1 MGIEVSNLTKNYG
14 SEVVLDDLDL
24 KVPDNSFTSI
34 VAPTGAGK
42 TTLLRVMAGVEKPT
56 DGRVYYDGED
66 VTDASVQKRNISMVY
81 QQFIN
86 YPSLSIYENIA
97 SPLRVSEKDMS
108 EDEIDS
114 RVHDVAELLNIQG
127 LLDHLPEE
135 ASGGEKQRTAIA
147 RALIKKPRFTFLDEP
162 LANLDYKLREE
173 LRGQFQ
179 VIFKEEESTF
189 VYATP
194 APEDALSMSTHI
206 GFLHNK
212 DILQFGEREEVYY
225 HPDYVEVGS
234 YLNEPPMNILS
245 SELMKKGD
253 EYYFQVSEDLTI
265 DAFDHERLES
275 GKEYLL
281 GIRPQE
287 VEIGNVEGCVT
298 FDTVVS
304 FNEIVGSTTT
314 LHSDHKD
321 QEIIIFVPEPRR
333 RPEGE
338 KLTVSID
345 PQMLYVFDERTSEL
359 VTQGSKTTLGEK
371 K

>member
-14 SEVVLDDLDL
+14 SEVVLEDLNL
-24 KVPDNSFTSI
+24 SVPDNSFTSI

-56 DGRVYYDGED
+56 DGKVFYDDAD
-66 VTDASVQKRNISMVY
+66 VTDKPVQKRNISMVY

-86 YPSLSIYENIA
+86 YPSLTLYENIA
-97 SPLRVSEKDMS
+97 SPLRVSGEGLS

-114 RVHDVAELLNIQG
+114 RVHEVAELLNIAN

-147 RALIKKPRFTFLDEP
+147 RALIKNPQFTFLDEP

-189 VYATP
+189 IYATP

-206 GFLHNK
+206 GFLHDRN
-212 DILQFGEREEVYY
+212 ILQFGEKEEVYY

-234 YLNEPPMNILS
+234 YLNEPPMNVLS
-245 SELMKKGD
+245 SELIKKED
-253 EYYFQVSEDLTI
+253 TYYFKVSEDLSI
-265 DAFDHERLES
+265 EAFDYEKLEPGS
-275 GKEYLL
+275 RYLL
-281 GIRPQE
+281 GVRPQE
-287 VEIGNVEGCVT
+287 VEIGEMEEGIT
-298 FDTVVS
+298 FETLVS

-314 LHSDHKD
+314 LHSDHRE
-321 QEIIIFVPEPRR
+321 QEIIIFVPEVQR

-338 KLTVSID
+338 QLTVSID
-345 PQMLYVFDERTSEL
+345 PQKLYVFNKETSEF
-359 VTQGSKTTLGEK
+359 VTQGEKTTLGEK

>member
-56 DGRVYYDGED
+56 EGRVYYDGED
-66 VTDASVQKRNISMVY
+66 VTETSVQKRNISMVY

-97 SPLRVSEKDMS
+97 SPLRVSEKDIS

-114 RVHDVAELLNIQG
+114 RVHDVAELLNIED

-206 GFLHNK
+206 GFLHEK
-212 DILQFGEREEVYY
+212 EILQFGEREEVYY

-234 YLNEPPMNILS
+234 YLNEPPMNVLS
-245 SELMKKGD
+245 AELIKDKD
-253 EYYFQVSEDLTI
+253 SFYFQVSEDLTFE
-265 DAFDHERLES
+265 AFDYEKLEP

-281 GIRPQE
+281 GIRPQG
-287 VEIGNVEGCVT
+287 VEIGEVEGCVS

-314 LHSDHKD
+314 LHSDHKG
-321 QEIIIFVPEPRR
+321 QEIIIFVPEPKR

-338 KLTVSID
+338 KLTVSMD
-345 PQMLYVFDERTSEL
+345 PQMLYVFDKRTSEL